1 MKKVI
6 ILGGGFAGVQAAIE
20 LSKKKI
26 FDVTLIS
33 NRDYFFLYPISI
45 WIPTKSIP
53 FEKVKISLSDIA
65 QAHGFNFF
73 VDEFNAVI
81 SKQNKIELK
90 SQTVEYDYLIVAI
103 GADKVQHIG
112 IENTLSI
119 CGKPETS
126 LEIQKRIEELV
137 EQKKGTIALG
147 FGGNPKDKSA
157 VRGGPAFELAFN
169 LDHYLKQKKI
179 RDKFNLIFF
188 APMEEPGAR
197 MGLKAMQMANKMLDS
212 FGIKRYFGKKIK
224 KFDSDGIVFEDDSK
238 IQSDLTLFIPASAGN
253 KTLQNSD
260 LPLTEA
266 GFVKIDDNC
275 LVENTKNVFAVGDVA
290 ALNGPEWKAKQGHMA
305 EIMASAAVN
314 NIYAIETNNSNR
326 QGYQKHLNILCIM
339 DTGNGAAFVFRN
351 DKRAFA
357 IPLPVIGHT
366 IKKMWGKYVILTKLG
381 KIPRLPGL

>member
-73 VDEFNAVI
+73 VDEFSAVI

-137 EQKKGTIALG
+137 EQNKGTIALG

-305 EIMASAAVN
+305 EVMARAAVN
-314 NIYAIETNNSNR
+314 NIYAIETNNSHRN
-326 QGYQKHLNILCIM
+326 GYQKHLNILCIM

>member
-53 FEKVKISLSDIA
+53 FENVKIPLLNIA

-73 VDEFNAVI
+73 VDELTAVI
-81 SKQNKIELK
+81 SNQNKIELK
-90 SQTVEYDYLIVAI
+90 AQTLEYDYLIIAI
-103 GADKVQHIG
+103 GADKVQHSG

-137 EQKKGTIALG
+137 EQNKGTIALG
-147 FGGNPKDKSA
+147 FGGNPKDNSA

-169 LDHYLKQKKI
+169 LDHYLKQNKI

-188 APMEEPGAR
+188 APMPEPGAR
-197 MGLKAMQMANKMLDS
+197 MGKKAMKMANMMLDS
-212 FGIKRYFGKKIK
+212 YGIKRYYGKKIK
-224 KFDSDGIVFEDDSK
+224 KFDSDGVVFEDDSK
-238 IQSDLTLFIPASAGN
+238 IQADLTLFIPASTGN
-253 KTLQNSD
+253 KALQKSD
-260 LPLTEA
+260 LTLSEA
-266 GFVKIDDNC
+266 GFIKIDDNC

-305 EIMASAAVN
+305 EVMARAAAN
-314 NIYAIETNNSNR
+314 NIYAIETNNAER

>member
-53 FEKVKISLSDIA
+53 FENVKIPLSNIA
-65 QAHGFNFF
+65 QAHGLNFF
-73 VDEFNAVI
+73 VDEFTAII
-81 SKQNKIELK
+81 SNQNKIELK
-90 SQTVEYDYLIVAI
+90 NQILEYDYLIVAI
-103 GADKVQHIG
+103 GADKVQHNG

-137 EQKKGTIALG
+137 EQNKGTIALG

-197 MGLKAMQMANKMLDS
+197 MGKKAMQMANNMLDS

-224 KFDSDGIVFEDDSK
+224 KFDSDGVVFEDDSK
-238 IQSDLTLFIPASAGN
+238 IQSDLTLFIPASTGN
-253 KTLQNSD
+253 KALQNSD

-305 EIMASAAVN
+305 EVMARAAVN
-314 NIYAIETNNSNR
+314 NIYAIETNNSHR

>member
-20 LSKKKI
+20 LSKKEI

-53 FEKVKISLSDIA
+53 FENVKIPLSNIA
-65 QAHGFNFF
+65 QAHGLNFF
-73 VDEFNAVI
+73 VDEFTAII
-81 SKQNKIELK
+81 SNQNKIELK
-90 SQTVEYDYLIVAI
+90 NQILEYDYLIVAI
-103 GADKVQHIG
+103 GADKVQHNG

-137 EQKKGTIALG
+137 EQNKGTIALG

-197 MGLKAMQMANKMLDS
+197 MGKKAMQMANNMLDS

-224 KFDSDGIVFEDDSK
+224 KFDSDGVVFEDDSK
-238 IQSDLTLFIPASAGN
+238 IQSDLTLFIPASTGN
-253 KTLQNSD
+253 KALQNSD

-305 EIMASAAVN
+305 EVMARAAVN
-314 NIYAIETNNSNR
+314 NIYAIETNNSHR

-366 IKKMWGKYVILTKLG
+366 IKKMWGKYVILTKLR